1 MHMASEPTRMTHPT
15 EAFLSAVRD
24 HSPATT
30 AIVAEDVGVT
40 RQGADYRLRSL
51 REDGVV
57 ESDLVGNTLVWSVV
71 EEAAEETR
79 DTDTDTDTP

>member
-1 MHMASEPTRMTHPT
+1 MATEPTAMTHPT
-15 EAFLSAVRD
+15 EAFLAAVRD

-30 AIVAEDVGVT
+30 SKIAEDVGLT

-57 ESDLVGNTLVWSVV
+57 ESALVGNTLVWSVAEEAV
-71 EEAAEETR
+71 EETA
-79 DTDTDTDTP
+79 DTDTDTP